1 MQVQKFLVRA
11 VIYLSIAGS
20 GASFAD
26 DRDTERKVGASETR
40 TYTVGNDKLRFS
52 VKERAALERYSSSER
67 TERYEHD
74 VDEADRDGK
83 RDKAGKHKDGKHKPL
98 PPGLQKKA
106 ARGEE
111 LPPGWQTKI
120 ARGEVMPETIYAAGV
135 PLTAETRKQ
144 WRLPADPKGTVTI
157 DVDGEIVRV
166 VQATREIIDILR
178 GNR

>member
-1 MQVQKFLVRA
+1 MQVQKFLVRS

-26 DRDTERKVGASETR
+26 DRDTERRVGASETR

-83 RDKAGKHKDGKHKPL
+83 PDKAGKHKDGKHKPL
-98 PPGLQKKA
+98 PPGLRKKA

>member
-1 MQVQKFLVRA
+1 MQVQKFLVRVA
-11 VIYLSIAGS
+11 IYLSIAGS

-26 DRDTERKVGASETR
+26 DRDAERRAGATEVR
-40 TYTVGNDKLRFS
+40 TYTAGNDKLRFT
-52 VKERAALERYSSSER
+52 VKERAALERYSSR
-67 TERYEHD
+67 ERYEHD
-74 VDEADRDGK
+74 ADEADRDGK
-83 RDKAGKHKDGKHKPL
+83 RDKAGKHKDGKQKPL

-106 ARGEE
+106 ARGKE

-120 ARGEVMPETIYAAGV
+120 ARGEVMPETIYAAGR

-144 WRLPADPKGTVTI
+144 WRLPADPRGTVTI

-166 VQATREIIDILR
+166 VQATREIVDILR